1 MGGRRSGVRV
11 WATTAAAKGTVAK
24 VTNAIAS
31 VSGNIVGLGYN
42 EVRESTGS
50 RWEMTVK
57 VQDVT
62 KDKLL
67 EAMKPVLIEILDVRE
82 S

>member
-1 MGGRRSGVRV
+1 M
-11 WATTAAAKGTVAK
+11 TTWD
-24 VTNAIAS
+24 AS
-31 VSGNIVGLGYN
+31 WFN
-42 EVRESTGS
+42 R
-50 RWEMTVK
+50 EMTVK

-67 EAMKPVLIEILDVRE
+67 EALKPVLIEILDVRE